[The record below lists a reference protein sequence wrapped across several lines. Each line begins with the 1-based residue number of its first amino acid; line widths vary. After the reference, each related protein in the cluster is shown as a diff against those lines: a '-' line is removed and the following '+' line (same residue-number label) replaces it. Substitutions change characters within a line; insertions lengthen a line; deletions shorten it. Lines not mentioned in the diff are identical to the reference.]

1 MCGIL
6 GYSHGRKVL
15 PAMLVES
22 ALRGIYHRGP
32 DQQGTYR
39 GRHMS
44 LGAVRLSIVDLA
56 HGAQPMYSPDR
67 NVVIAYNGEIYNHG
81 ELRRE
86 LESEGHRFESQCDT
100 EVVLKA
106 FLHWGTAAFARLRG
120 MFAVALWVESERRLV
135 LARDRMGIK
144 PLYYR
149 EQDGE
154 IFFGSELKCILEHP
168 DVPRHLSLA
177 GLNCFLRLNYVPG
190 PYTLLDGIW
199 KLMPGHVLEWK
210 DGQSE
215 IHPYITEVSSVRR
228 PKNIDEA
235 CEELDVL
242 LRESVKDHLLSD
254 VPVGIWLSGGLD
266 SSTVL
271 HYASEAGAANL
282 RTFSVGFP
290 GQSFDESDYVAEVV
304 SHYGAQHSQFELNAE
319 ADLVGAIEKIAYY
332 SDEPSADAG
341 ALPVWFLSEM
351 TKRDVTVVLSGEGA
365 DEVFGGYLTYKA
377 DRYATMARLFPRPLR
392 VAMLSAALLLPVSDE
407 KIGFEYKLKRFLRG
421 TLMDADEAHV
431 FWNGTFTE
439 SEKRLL
445 FSSADERPLKEV
457 LRSGR
462 GSGLQ
467 RYLGWDQRYYLPDD
481 ILYKLDRISMA
492 HSLEARPP
500 FLDPRLVDF
509 AAALPASWKIRG
521 TSSKYVLRRLMR
533 DKLPRTILQRPKIGF
548 DVPVHQWFR
557 GALKPY
563 LLDTLSCEAV
573 QQTGVLNWK
582 FVERMVD
589 DHLARRANVGY
600 HLWGL
605 TVLVQWMKRW
615 KVEPG
620 PELMENLGGAEA
632 MVDGSF
638 CSVPV

>member
-1 MCGIL
+1 M
-6 GYSHGRKVL
+6 L
-15 PAMLVES
+15 PAMLLES
-22 ALRGIYHRGP
+22 ALCGLYHRGP

-39 GRHMS
+39 GRQMS

-86 LESEGHRFESQCDT
+86 LEAEGHCFESKCDT

-120 MFAVALWVESERRLV
+120 MFAVALWIESERRLV

-168 DVPRHLSLA
+168 GVPRHLSLA

-190 PYTLLDGIW
+190 PHTLLDGIW

-215 IHPYITEVSSVRR
+215 IHPYVTEASRVER
-228 PKNIDEA
+228 PKNLDEA

-271 HYASEAGAANL
+271 HYASEAGATNL
-282 RTFSVGFP
+282 RTYSVSFP
-290 GQSFDESDYVAEVV
+290 GQSFDESQYVGEVV
-304 SHYGAQHSQFELNAE
+304 SHYGAQHSELKLDAE
-319 ADLVGAIEKIAYY
+319 ADLVGAIEKIAYF

-377 DRYATMARLFPRPLR
+377 DRYATMARVLPKPLR
-392 VAMLSAALLLPVSDE
+392 AAMLSAALLLPVSDE
-407 KIGFEYKLKRFLRG
+407 KIGFEYKLKRFLQG
-421 TLMDADEAHV
+421 TLMGADEAHV
-431 FWNGTFTE
+431 YWNGTFTE
-439 SEKRLL
+439 AEKRGL
-445 FSSADERPLKEV
+445 FSLADERPLKEV
-457 LRSGR
+457 LRAGR

-500 FLDPRLVDF
+500 FLDSRLVDF
-509 AAALPASWKIRG
+509 AAALPDSWKIRG
-521 TSSKYVLRRLMR
+521 TSSKYILRRLMR

-548 DVPVHQWFR
+548 DVPLHQWFR

-563 LLDTLSCEAV
+563 LLETLSTEAV
-573 QQTGVLNWK
+573 QQTGVLNCEY
-582 FVERMVD
+582 VERMVD

-615 KVEPG
+615 KVELS
-620 PELMENLGGAEA
+620 PELMEGMEAAAE
-632 MVDGSF
+632 VGRGSF
-638 CSVPV
+638 CSVPA